1 MYVLDPEMGRRRR
14 ALVRDKMT
22 RSANLTSEG
31 MATTWRDAKN
41 RARGLV
47 ASTKALLQQEPPTDQ
62 VLAERIRAELGFV
75 VRHPSSIEV
84 AVQEGRVTLSGPVL
98 ADESGAIGRD
108 PPKNK
113 WGAGG
118 GEPFSRA

>member
-22 RSANLTSEG
+22 RSANATSEG
-31 MATTWRDAKN
+31 IATTWHDVRN

-47 ASTKALLQQEPPTDQ
+47 ASTKGLFQQEPPDDP
-62 VLAERIRAELGFV
+62 VLRERVRAELGFL

-84 AVQEGRVTLSGPVL
+84 TVQEGRVTLSGPVL
-98 ADESGAIGRD
+98 ADEMEQLV
-108 PPKNK
+108 
-113 WGAGG
+113 
-118 GEPFSRA
+118 EPSEK